1 MSWFSEAFGLS
12 ETPTEKVDTSRYMG
26 WGSEFLDPNS
36 TRNRGMYNSLKQM
49 GIDSVAQ
56 QYLSGAKMQA
66 MGQNPFAQ
74 DQYRAGLS
82 NSLGQTQN
90 AYNSYLNNAYNTGS
104 GLLGYGLQGDMANAN
119 ATNASRMQAAQNR
132 AGLFASIIQAAP
144 KYLFPGAG
152 TTTSTAGSGAG
163 TPWAGGGMNDLAS
176 LGWFV

>member
-1 MSWFSEAFGLS
+1 MSWFGEALGLS
-12 ETPTEKVDTSRYMG
+12 PTKVDKVDTSQYSQLG
-26 WGSEFLDPNS
+26 GEFFNPNS

-90 AYNSYLNNAYNTGS
+90 AYNSYMNNAYNTGS

-132 AGLFASIIQAAP
+132 SAFLASLIQAGP
-144 KYLFPGAG
+144 RYLFPEAMGG
-152 TTTSTAGSGAG
+152 STGGGTAGK
-163 TPWAGGGMNDLAS
+163 
-176 LGWFV
+176 V